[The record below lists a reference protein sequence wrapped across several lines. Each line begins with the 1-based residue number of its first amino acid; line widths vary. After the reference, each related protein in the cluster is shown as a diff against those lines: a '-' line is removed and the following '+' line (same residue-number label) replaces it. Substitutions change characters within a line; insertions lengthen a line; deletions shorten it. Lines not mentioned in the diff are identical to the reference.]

1 MALDVEELEPIVDEV
16 LERVRRDLLIAN
28 RTDTLDEYLKKL
40 GFDDLLPLD
49 YIESISY
56 PNGMIVVL
64 GESKASKEHLIGIG
78 QACGLDK
85 DRFEFCLSYEDA
97 KSYPY
102 QKLQYNAKYRVVLIG
117 PIPYNTCSKG
127 DFSSV
132 ITMME
137 KTPGYPRIV
146 RLSCN
151 GELKITK
158 NCFKKV
164 LSDLINEGYLA
175 RSI

>member
-1 MALDVEELEPIVDEV
+1 MALGIEELEPIVDEV

-40 GFDDLLPLD
+40 GFGDLLRYD
-49 YIESISY
+49 YTESISHT
-56 PNGMIVVL
+56 NGMIVVL
-64 GESKASKEHLIGIG
+64 GESQARKEHLIGAG
-78 QACGLDK
+78 RDCGLDK
-85 DRFEFCLSYEDA
+85 DRFEFCLSYEDM

-102 QKLQYNAKYRVVLIG
+102 QKLQYNAKYRVVLVG
-117 PIPYNTCSKG
+117 PIPHSTCSKG

-158 NCFKKV
+158 SCFKNV
-164 LSDLINEGYLA
+164 LCDLITEGYIL
-175 RSI
+175 S

>member
-1 MALDVEELEPIVDEV
+1 MALGIEELEPIVDEV

-40 GFDDLLPLD
+40 GFGDLLRYD
-49 YIESISY
+49 YTESISY

-64 GESKASKEHLIGIG
+64 GESKASKKHLIGVG
-78 QACGLDK
+78 QACGLDEG
-85 DRFEFCLSYEDA
+85 RFEFCLSYEDM

-102 QKLQYNAKYRVVLIG
+102 QKLQYNAKYRVVLVG
-117 PIPYNTCSKG
+117 PIPHSTCSKG

-158 NCFKKV
+158 SCFKKI
-164 LSDLINEGYLA
+164 LSDLVNEGYLV